1 MWSWLVEVENIF
13 EQEIGDDRETTLFL
27 NKFTKEILNRSMID
41 NEVRILRCT
50 TDNQVD
56 QTQDAIF
63 KTLSWT

>member
-63 KTLSWT
+63 KTLSCT